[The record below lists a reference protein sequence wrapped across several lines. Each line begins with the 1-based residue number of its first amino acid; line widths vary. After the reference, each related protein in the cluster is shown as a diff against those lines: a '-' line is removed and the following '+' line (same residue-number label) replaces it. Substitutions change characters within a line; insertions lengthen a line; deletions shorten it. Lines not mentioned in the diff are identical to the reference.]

1 MKIAPCIVSFDYFF
15 PGCTLQR
22 IHEWSL
28 LKYCIS
34 YLFEGYPNITQSF
47 KLDASTGQITTNKI
61 LDRESHTTYLIC
73 VKASKPG
80 QRRKRELPSRQELE
94 AHLRQYSTGD
104 VLFLLVTVS
113 DINDNKPIFAKAN
126 VYTCKSRDFSTQLS
140 LFLFQDNFLS
150 IHIDVNINVQC
161 LFD

>member
-1 MKIAPCIVSFDYFF
+1 MKTATYIVSFDYFF
-15 PGCTLQR
+15 PGCTLEW
-22 IHEWSL
+22 IHERSF

-34 YLFEGYPNITQSF
+34 YMFEGYPNITQSF
-47 KLDASTGQITTNKI
+47 RLDASTGQITTNKI

-113 DINDNKPIFAKAN
+113 DINDNKPTFARAN
-126 VYTCKSRDFSTQLS
+126 VYTCKSRDFFTQLI
-140 LFLFQDNFLS
+140 FIFTMFA
-150 IHIDVNINVQC
+150 
-161 LFD
+161 FMKEFFW